1 MRTSALPSVPAISI
15 ADREF
20 SHLNLELASECFNKA
35 TTTEQAAGAETL
47 RRMGRR
53 YVAQAAALDRS
64 LSGWR
69 SSTGR
74 GFRPAPGGRA
84 GPI

>member
-1 MRTSALPSVPAISI
+1 MPVSELPSAPPVSI

-20 SHLNLELASECFNKA
+20 SRLYFELASACFNEA

-47 RRMGRR
+47 RRMGRH
-53 YVAQAAALDRS
+53 YVAQAAALDPS

-69 SSTGR
+69 SLMSTGS
-74 GFRPAPGGRA
+74 PAS
-84 GPI
+84 

>member
-1 MRTSALPSVPAISI
+1 MPRTELPSARPISI
-15 ADREF
+15 GDREF
-20 SHLNLELASECFNKA
+20 SHLYLELASECFNKA

-69 SSTGR
+69 SLASTSSIPR
-74 GFRPAPGGRA
+74 AAP
-84 GPI
+84 I